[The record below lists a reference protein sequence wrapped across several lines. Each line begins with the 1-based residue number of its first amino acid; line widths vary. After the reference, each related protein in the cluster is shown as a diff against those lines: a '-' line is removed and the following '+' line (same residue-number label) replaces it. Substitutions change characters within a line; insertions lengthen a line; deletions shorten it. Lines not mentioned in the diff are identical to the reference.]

1 MATHIDT
8 NTWKNGL
15 ENKLL
20 KTYINSSPRKCVQCS
35 VYKTSGECERICSFI
50 QYHIEPFHF
59 HLTNWFSTGYYL
71 YIEATQKNPGAMAR
85 ISTTKYTNKV
95 GHYCFSFWY
104 HMYGANIGHLNIFLN
119 DSTRTSVFDKS
130 GNQVNLW
137 LYQTIQV
144 NPINPTFWVSESI
157 TSSLMGPVS

>member
-1 MATHIDT
+1 
-8 NTWKNGL
+8 
-15 ENKLL
+15 
-20 KTYINSSPRKCVQCS
+20 
-35 VYKTSGECERICSFI
+35 
-50 QYHIEPFHF
+50 
-59 HLTNWFSTGYYL
+59 
-71 YIEATQKNPGAMAR
+71 MAR